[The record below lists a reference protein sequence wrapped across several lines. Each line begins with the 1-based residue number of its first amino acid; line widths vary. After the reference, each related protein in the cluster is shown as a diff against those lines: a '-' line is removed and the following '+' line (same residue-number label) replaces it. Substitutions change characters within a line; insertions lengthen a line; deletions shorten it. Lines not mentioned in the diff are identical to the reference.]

1 MPPVRVLIVDDNFV
15 VRSGLRSNLELDPEI
30 VVVGEAADGQ
40 EGLRL
45 AAELVPEVVLMD
57 VRMPGLDGIAAT
69 RQLSDA
75 APRSRVL
82 ILTWSEEVAHL
93 TEAVLAGA
101 KGYLVHGSFSPEE
114 LIRAV
119 RTIHEG
125 GALITPALAP
135 ALLTLVRD
143 AMARDPHHDRMADSP
158 SALLT
163 PREVEV
169 LELVRAGLS
178 NRQIAE
184 RLCIEDKTVKNHINS
199 IYSKLH
205 IRSRHEART
214 MGN

>member
-1 MPPVRVLIVDDNFV
+1 MKPLVE
-15 VRSGLRSNLELDPEI
+15 SGRP
-30 VVVGEAADGQ
+30 AADFAS
-40 EGLRL
+40 EK
-45 AAELVPEVVLMD
+45 
-57 VRMPGLDGIAAT
+57 
-69 RQLSDA
+69 S
-75 APRSRVL
+75 AP
-82 ILTWSEEVAHL
+82 A
-93 TEAVLAGA
+93 
-101 KGYLVHGSFSPEE
+101 GSFSPEE

-169 LELVRAGLS
+169 LELVRAGLP

-184 RLCIEDKTVKNHINS
+184 RLCIEDARRWRGFRD
-199 IYSKLH
+199 SKRQLLSL
-205 IRSRHEART
+205 RPSLE
-214 MGN
+214 